1 MAKRNI
7 VKFGED
13 ILKKKSREVTT
24 FDDKLWVLLDDM
36 YETLEDIGGAGLAAV
51 QVGVLRRL
59 FIVIDEKGKHYE
71 LINPVIVEKS
81 GSQRVLE
88 GCLSCPG
95 QNCVL
100 NRPKK
105 VTVKGFNRKGEPV
118 KYLFSGFYAKLACHE
133 LDHLDGITILD
144 VKEKFYDPKTDKNLK

>member
-1 MAKRNI
+1 MALRNI
-7 VKFGED
+7 LTYED
-13 ILKKKSREVTT
+13 EALHKKCREVTE
-24 FDDKLWVLLDDM
+24 FDEKLGTLLDDM
-36 YETLEDIGGAGLAAV
+36 HETLTESGGVGLAAP
-51 QVGVLRRL
+51 QIGILRR
-59 FIVIDEKGKHYE
+59 IVIMDYEDNYYE

-105 VTVKGFNRKGEPV
+105 VTVKGYNRKGEPV